1 MILGFPQQKGKRKKP
16 MTCRRCNHTARKFG
30 RYGKR
35 NIQRYRCTTCKATFS
50 EYEPKLGT
58 HYTDP
63 EIAAKALAMML
74 EGMSV
79 RAISRLTGLHKGT
92 ILSLM
97 LTASQ
102 RAGAKLDSLV
112 RNVHVRYVQADEIWC
127 FVGKKQR
134 QMRVG
139 DSLEMGDQWA
149 FIAVD
154 GPTKLIA
161 SCVIGKRTAETTN
174 RFLADLKSRIAD
186 ARFQLTTDGFHSYE
200 RGVENVFAG
209 QADFAQLIKLYGD
222 LGQHDNE
229 SRYSPPRIT
238 EVISKIRDGRP
249 DPKHIS
255 TSFVERSNL
264 SLRMHL
270 RRYTRLTNAF
280 SKNLDNLKAAV
291 TLYVAYY
298 NFCRVHQTLRVTPAM
313 EAGIASEIWSLDRL
327 LS

>member
-1 MILGFPQQKGKRKKP
+1 

-35 NIQRYRCTTCKATFS
+35 NIQRYRCITCKVTFS

-63 EIAAKALAMML
+63 ETASKALAMML

-102 RAGAKLDSLV
+102 RAGATADSLV
-112 RNVHVRYVQADEIWC
+112 RNVRVRRVQADEIWC

-134 QMRVG
+134 QTRVG
-139 DSLEMGDQWA
+139 DSPEMGDQWA
-149 FIAVD
+149 FIALD
-154 GPTKLIA
+154 AETKLIA
-161 SCVIGKRTAETTN
+161 ACVIGKRTAQTTHI
-174 RFLADLKSRIAD
+174 FLSDLKSRIAD
-186 ARFQLTTDGFHSYE
+186 ARFQLTTDGFHFYE

-209 QADFAQLIKLYGD
+209 GADFAQCIKLYGD
-222 LGQHDNE
+222 FGQHDND
-229 SRYSPPRIT
+229 SRYSPPRIM

-255 TSFVERSNL
+255 TSYVERSNL

-270 RRYTRLTNAF
+270 RRFTRLTNAF
-280 SKNLDNLKAAV
+280 SKKLDNLKAAV
-291 TLYVAYY
+291 RLYVAFY

-313 EAGIASEIWSLDRL
+313 ETQG
-327 LS
+327 